1 MSKKFVCGKMIYG
14 IVAIVLFLCIS
25 PFVFRD
31 SGKEEKQTARIVIFG
46 DSCYGNVRDESSIAS
61 RLEGMTG
68 VTVYNA
74 AFGGTCAGR
83 QDKGN
88 RLDYSGDSLSLAAL
102 AKAVYA
108 GDFGVQQTIR
118 TGEEI
123 TSYFEDTIDGLE
135 NLDFS
140 QTEIVIIGYGFND
153 YSTGIPRDN
162 EENDLDEY
170 SFAGALRRSV
180 KLLKRVNPD
189 LRIILVTPTYS
200 WILYSL
206 QTCEEFDGGDGFLEQ
221 YVEKE
226 IAVAEELGLEFIDL
240 YHDFYPHEQWEDWE
254 LYTFDGVHPN
264 DAGRELIAEAIAE
277 YLEGAEK

>member
-1 MSKKFVCGKMIYG
+1 MMRRYKLVYG
-14 IVAIVLFLCIS
+14 AVAAVAFLGLFFLAS
-25 PFVFRD
+25 FMGV
-31 SGKEEKQTARIVIFG
+31 SEKKQTVQIVVFG
-46 DSCYGNVRDESSIAS
+46 DSCYGNIRDKSSITD
-61 RLEGMTG
+61 RLEKLSGK
-68 VTVYNA
+68 TVYNA

-170 SFAGALRRSV
+170 SFAGALRKSV

-200 WILYSL
+200 WILYSR

>member
-1 MSKKFVCGKMIYG
+1 MMRRYKLVYG
-14 IVAIVLFLCIS
+14 AVAAVAFLGLLFLAS
-25 PFVFRD
+25 FMGV
-31 SGKEEKQTARIVIFG
+31 SEKKQTVQIVVFG
-46 DSCYGNVRDESSIAS
+46 DSCYGNIRDESSITD
-61 RLEGMTG
+61 RLEKLSGK
-68 VTVYNA
+68 TVYNA

-200 WILYSL
+200 WILYSR

>member
-25 PFVFRD
+25 PFVFPD

-254 LYTFDGVHPN
+254 LYTIDGVHPN

-277 YLEGAEK
+277 YLEGAGK

>member
-1 MSKKFVCGKMIYG
+1 MARREKIFDGMIATA
-14 IVAIVLFLCIS
+14 VFLGLIILASCMR
-25 PFVFRD
+25 PQT
-31 SGKEEKQTARIVIFG
+31 EKQTARIVIFG

-170 SFAGALRRSV
+170 SFAGALRKSV

>member
-1 MSKKFVCGKMIYG
+1 MMRRYKLVYG
-14 IVAIVLFLCIS
+14 AVAAVAFLGLFFLAS
-25 PFVFRD
+25 FMGV
-31 SGKEEKQTARIVIFG
+31 SEKKQTVQIVVFG
-46 DSCYGNVRDESSIAS
+46 DSCYGNIRDKSSITD
-61 RLEGMTG
+61 RLEKLSGK
-68 VTVYNA
+68 TVYNA

-200 WILYSL
+200 WILYSR

>member
-1 MSKKFVCGKMIYG
+1 MARREKIFDGMIATA
-14 IVAIVLFLCIS
+14 VFLGLIILASCMR
-25 PFVFRD
+25 PQT
-31 SGKEEKQTARIVIFG
+31 EKQTARIVIFG

-102 AKAVYA
+102 TKAVYA

-226 IAVAEELGLEFIDL
+226 ISVAEELGLEFIDL

>member
-25 PFVFRD
+25 PFVFPD

-170 SFAGALRRSV
+170 SFAGALRKSV

-200 WILYSL
+200 WILYSR

>member
-25 PFVFRD
+25 PFVFPD

-189 LRIILVTPTYS
+189 LRIILETPTYS
-200 WILYSL
+200 WIRYRL
-206 QTCEEFDGGDGFLEQ
+206 QTWGECDGGDGCLEQ

>member
-1 MSKKFVCGKMIYG
+1 MMRRYKLVYG
-14 IVAIVLFLCIS
+14 AVAAVAFWGLFFLAS
-25 PFVFRD
+25 FMGV
-31 SGKEEKQTARIVIFG
+31 SEKKQTVQIVVFG

>member
-25 PFVFRD
+25 PFVFPD

-254 LYTFDGVHPN
+254 LYTIDGVHPN

>member
-1 MSKKFVCGKMIYG
+1 MMRRYKLVYG
-14 IVAIVLFLCIS
+14 AVAAVAFLGLLFLAS
-25 PFVFRD
+25 FMGV
-31 SGKEEKQTARIVIFG
+31 SEKKQTVQIVVFG
-46 DSCYGNVRDESSIAS
+46 DSCYGNIRDESSITD
-61 RLEGMTG
+61 RLEKLSGK
-68 VTVYNA
+68 TVYNA

-170 SFAGALRRSV
+170 SFAGALRKSV

-200 WILYSL
+200 WILYSR

>member
-1 MSKKFVCGKMIYG
+1 MMRRYKLVYG
-14 IVAIVLFLCIS
+14 AVAAVAFLGLFFLAS
-25 PFVFRD
+25 FMGV
-31 SGKEEKQTARIVIFG
+31 SEKKQTVQIVVFG
-46 DSCYGNVRDESSIAS
+46 DSCYGNIRDKSSITD
-61 RLEGMTG
+61 RLEKLSGK
-68 VTVYNA
+68 TVYNA

-102 AKAVYA
+102 TKAVYA

-170 SFAGALRRSV
+170 SFAGALRKSV

-200 WILYSL
+200 WILYSR

>member
-1 MSKKFVCGKMIYG
+1 MARREKIFDGMIATA
-14 IVAIVLFLCIS
+14 VFLGLIILASCMR
-25 PFVFRD
+25 PQT
-31 SGKEEKQTARIVIFG
+31 EKQTARIVIFG

-61 RLEGMTG
+61 RLERMTG

-83 QDKGN
+83 QDKEY
-88 RLDYSGDSLSLAAL
+88 RLDYSGDSLSLVAL
-102 AKAVYA
+102 AKAIYA
-108 GDFGVQQTIR
+108 DDFGVQQTIR

>member
-1 MSKKFVCGKMIYG
+1 MMRRYKLVYG
-14 IVAIVLFLCIS
+14 AVAAVAFLGLFFLAS
-25 PFVFRD
+25 FMGV
-31 SGKEEKQTARIVIFG
+31 SEKKQTVQIVVFG
-46 DSCYGNVRDESSIAS
+46 DSCYGNIRDKSSITD
-61 RLEGMTG
+61 RLEKLSGK
-68 VTVYNA
+68 TVYNA

>member
-14 IVAIVLFLCIS
+14 IVALVLFLCIS
-25 PFVFRD
+25 PFVFPD

-46 DSCYGNVRDESSIAS
+46 DSCYGNIRDKSSITD
-61 RLEGMTG
+61 RLEKLSGK
-68 VTVYNA
+68 TVYNA

>member
-25 PFVFRD
+25 PFVFPD

-61 RLEGMTG
+61 RLERMTG

-170 SFAGALRRSV
+170 SFAGALRKSV

-200 WILYSL
+200 WILYSR

>member
-1 MSKKFVCGKMIYG
+1 MMRRYKLVYG
-14 IVAIVLFLCIS
+14 AVAAVAFLGLFFLAS
-25 PFVFRD
+25 FMGV
-31 SGKEEKQTARIVIFG
+31 SEKKQTVQIVVFG
-46 DSCYGNVRDESSIAS
+46 DSCYGNIRDKSSITD
-61 RLEGMTG
+61 RLEKLSGK
-68 VTVYNA
+68 TVYNA

-277 YLEGAEK
+277 YLEGAGK

>member
-14 IVAIVLFLCIS
+14 IVALVLFLCIS
-25 PFVFRD
+25 PFVFPD

>member
-1 MSKKFVCGKMIYG
+1 MMRRYKLVYG
-14 IVAIVLFLCIS
+14 AVAAVAFLGLLFLAS
-25 PFVFRD
+25 FMGV
-31 SGKEEKQTARIVIFG
+31 SEEKQTVQIVVFG
-46 DSCYGNVRDESSIAS
+46 DSCYGNIRDESSITD
-61 RLEGMTG
+61 RLEKLSGK
-68 VTVYNA
+68 TVYNA

-123 TSYFEDTIDGLE
+123 ISYFEDTIDGLE

-277 YLEGAEK
+277 YLEGAGK

>member
-1 MSKKFVCGKMIYG
+1 MMRRYKLVYG
-14 IVAIVLFLCIS
+14 AVAAVAFLGLLFLAS
-25 PFVFRD
+25 FMGV
-31 SGKEEKQTARIVIFG
+31 SEEKQTVQIVVFG
-46 DSCYGNVRDESSIAS
+46 DSCYGNIRDESSITD
-61 RLEGMTG
+61 RLEKLSGK
-68 VTVYNA
+68 TVYNA

-123 TSYFEDTIDGLE
+123 ISYFEDTIDGLE

>member
-1 MSKKFVCGKMIYG
+1 MMRRYKLVYG
-14 IVAIVLFLCIS
+14 AVAEVAFLGLFFLAS
-25 PFVFRD
+25 FMGV
-31 SGKEEKQTARIVIFG
+31 SEEKQTVQIVVFG
-46 DSCYGNVRDESSIAS
+46 DSCYGNIRDKSSITD
-61 RLEGMTG
+61 RLEKLSGK
-68 VTVYNA
+68 TVYNA

-102 AKAVYA
+102 AKSVYA

>member
-25 PFVFRD
+25 PFVFPD

-61 RLEGMTG
+61 RLERMTG

-162 EENDLDEY
+162 EENELDEY

>member
-1 MSKKFVCGKMIYG
+1 MMRRYKLVYG
-14 IVAIVLFLCIS
+14 AVAAVAFLGLFFLAS
-25 PFVFRD
+25 FMGV
-31 SGKEEKQTARIVIFG
+31 SEKKQTVQIVVFG
-46 DSCYGNVRDESSIAS
+46 DSCYGNIRDKSSITD
-61 RLEGMTG
+61 RLEKLSGK
-68 VTVYNA
+68 TVYNA

-162 EENDLDEY
+162 EENELDEY

>member
-1 MSKKFVCGKMIYG
+1 MMRRYKLVYG
-14 IVAIVLFLCIS
+14 AVAAVAFLGLFFLAS
-25 PFVFRD
+25 FMGV
-31 SGKEEKQTARIVIFG
+31 SEKKQTVQIVVFG
-46 DSCYGNVRDESSIAS
+46 DSCYGNIRDKSSITD
-61 RLEGMTG
+61 RLEKLSGK
-68 VTVYNA
+68 TVYNA

-170 SFAGALRRSV
+170 SFAGALRKSV

>member
-1 MSKKFVCGKMIYG
+1 MMRRYKLVYG
-14 IVAIVLFLCIS
+14 AVAAVAFLGLFFLAS
-25 PFVFRD
+25 FMGV
-31 SGKEEKQTARIVIFG
+31 SEKKQTVQIVVFG

-61 RLEGMTG
+61 RLERMTG

-277 YLEGAEK
+277 YLEGAGK

>member
-1 MSKKFVCGKMIYG
+1 MMRRYKLVYG
-14 IVAIVLFLCIS
+14 AVAAVAFLGLFFLAS
-25 PFVFRD
+25 FMGV
-31 SGKEEKQTARIVIFG
+31 SEKKQTVQIVVFG

>member
-1 MSKKFVCGKMIYG
+1 MARREKIFDGMIATA
-14 IVAIVLFLCIS
+14 VFLGLIILASCMR
-25 PFVFRD
+25 PQT
-31 SGKEEKQTARIVIFG
+31 EKQTARIVIFG

-240 YHDFYPHEQWEDWE
+240 YHDFYPHEQWEGWE